1 MQMADILRAY
11 CILKTSFWEMIYKEG
26 SKKIPK
32 SVSLPAKTAEA
43 QGGHLLKLNR
53 GGGELVGKRRITRAP
68 S

>member
-1 MQMADILRAY
+1 
-11 CILKTSFWEMIYKEG
+11 MIYKEG

-32 SVSLPAKTAEA
+32 SVSLLAKIAEA

-53 GGGELVGKRRITRAP
+53 GGEELVEKRRITSAP